1 MGQPIMNFNSEYKK
15 ITHLIKDDL
24 NKIENNLTDFFC
36 GSQDLQDNLV
46 NIIKAPSKR
55 LRPVL
60 AILYLKMYGVEVSS
74 QHTDIQSAV
83 ELIHNATLI
92 HDDVIDKSSKRR
104 NQKTLNETFDNSLA
118 VITGDFL
125 LTVAIQKL
133 LSVNSANILSTF
145 NTAIKKMCL
154 GEINQYFNLFKLTE
168 INEYIDKCQNKTA
181 ELFMASLTS
190 SAEIAQLD
198 ITQANDFA
206 RNFGIAFQ
214 IRDDLLN
221 VIQNNTDK
229 PIGNDIEA
237 GIYTAPM
244 IFAKNTENIDYGIEK
259 TKELLDNYFN
269 QAKKC
274 LDKAPENKF
283 KQAIITLIDLLKICK

>member
-1 MGQPIMNFNSEYKK
+1 MNFNSEYKK
-15 ITHLIKDDL
+15 ITHLIKEDL

>member
-1 MGQPIMNFNSEYKK
+1 M
-15 ITHLIKDDL
+15 
-24 NKIENNLTDFFC
+24 
-36 GSQDLQDNLV
+36 
-46 NIIKAPSKR
+46 
-55 LRPVL
+55 
-60 AILYLKMYGVEVSS
+60 VS
-74 QHTDIQSAV
+74 
-83 ELIHNATLI
+83 
-92 HDDVIDKSSKRR
+92 